1 MAGID
6 STESV
11 QRLSIA
17 GKVLQL
23 AMSAVLA
30 WLCAVHPT
38 FAGSTGQTIPFGS
51 APIAPPETI
60 DTIIVAG
67 NRTTQNFVILSE
79 IKLTP
84 GSLVDSLSMREDMER
99 LESLGIFSRAELTLL
114 RLLDGSTALMI
125 RVTEL
130 WYIWP
135 GIYFA
140 VDEQSPDRVAY
151 GMILANSN
159 FRGRREHL
167 SVNGRIGYT
176 QGGEFMWEIPYLST
190 ARPRWSM
197 KMSLAKITEQEPR
210 YLRDRTGVEVQDF
223 SANLVFSHRFNL
235 ENSISLRSRVSNREF
250 RSISEHVVI
259 TPEIA
264 GGGASA
270 TTGELSLGIG
280 RNTRTYRPWPSR
292 GYILRLNLTS
302 GFALDGRSIS
312 FFQPQFMAGLII
324 SPFQPFHIA
333 LRGGAATLLGNAP
346 LYRQYVLNRD
356 NGVRTA
362 AKTSF
367 EGTWRST
374 GSVEFRGD
382 LIPIDYVTIPTFA
395 GLQRYTRNLRLGL
408 SATLFVDG
416 GVVGGAAAPSSTRP
430 DLQQTDGWEVA
441 YGTGL
446 VFHVPYHD
454 VIRLELSRSA
464 RFPADGL
471 LLRLRI
477 GASF

>member
-264 GGGASA
+264 GGAPRQQPASFPRDRPKHQNLPSLALPRIHPSPEPDEWLRAGRTQHLLLPA
-270 TTGELSLGIG
+270 TVHG
-280 RNTRTYRPWPSR
+280 WPDHITVPAVSH
-292 GYILRLNLTS
+292 RLAWWS
-302 GFALDGRSIS
+302 CDPA
-312 FFQPQFMAGLII
+312 
-324 SPFQPFHIA
+324 
-333 LRGGAATLLGNAP
+333 
-346 LYRQYVLNRD
+346 RQ
-356 NGVRTA
+356 RTA
-362 AKTSF
+362 LPPVRAEPRQRRQNSRQDF
-367 EGTWRST
+367 
-374 GSVEFRGD
+374 FRGH
-382 LIPIDYVTIPTFA
+382 LA
-395 GLQRYTRNLRLGL
+395 
-408 SATLFVDG
+408 
-416 GVVGGAAAPSSTRP
+416 
-430 DLQQTDGWEVA
+430 
-441 YGTGL
+441 
-446 VFHVPYHD
+446 FHRFRRVP
-454 VIRLELSRSA
+454 R
-464 RFPADGL
+464 
-471 LLRLRI
+471 
-477 GASF
+477 